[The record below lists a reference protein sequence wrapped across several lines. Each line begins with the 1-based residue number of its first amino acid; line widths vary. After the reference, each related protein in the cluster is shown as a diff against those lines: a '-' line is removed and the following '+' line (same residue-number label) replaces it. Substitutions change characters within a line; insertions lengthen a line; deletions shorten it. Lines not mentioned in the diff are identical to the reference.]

1 MTVFIVRRLMQSV
14 VILLVMS
21 VIVFLGVFAI
31 GNPVDILISPDAD
44 QLERERA
51 IRSLGLDLPLWEQY
65 FVFLKNAVAGDL
77 GRSFVFN
84 EPALRLIFER
94 MPATLELAFTAVV
107 LSLVVG
113 IPLGLYAGLR
123 PQTATSKGIMAGSII
138 GFSLPSFWQGLMFI
152 MVFAVMLGWLPSTGR
167 GQVGTFLGIKSSLF
181 TRDGL
186 AHVILPAVNLALG
199 NAALIIRLTRAGVR
213 ETLLQDYVK
222 FARAKG
228 LTHRRVVGVHVL
240 KNILIPLVTVV
251 GLEIGGLIAF
261 AVVTES
267 IFAWPGMGKLIID
280 SINQLDRPV
289 MVAYLMMI
297 VFLFI
302 IINLVVDV
310 LYSVIDPRVRLQDV
324 KG

>member
-65 FVFLKNAVAGDL
+65 FVFLANAVKGDL

-107 LSLVVG
+107 MSLVVG

-181 TRDGL
+181 TQDGL

-228 LTHRRVVGVHVL
+228 LSPRRVVGVHVL

-302 IINLVVDV
+302 SINLVVDV